1 MDNIRMETC
10 SSFSIQKSSRKA
22 GFAIAEVVIALIL
35 VTMAVSLVGG
45 LGQQVLNLARRSK
58 QTAAVIEIRSKV
70 NAVTQNTSSWIAKL
84 RSSPDTGQII
94 SACLPDSSAISSIY
108 DCPAV
113 RSDLLD
119 ADPELK
125 KIAGSQL
132 HASSIPLVDM
142 MGEKFAGT
150 LDEPVF
156 YDLEGRL
163 CERDCAFK
171 VSGILL
177 RTNPDTSSNPGNLRF
192 VVKVQPHLYTQGSLP
207 MKTQYL
213 TVDVGSQWQEPVGLC
228 PSGSIKVGYFSNGK
242 PSCINPTKKCA
253 AGTLHIGLDSS
264 GEALCKAP
272 PSNCSSSGSSVV
284 LNNSGTDLECST
296 QNNAAVCGSGEIFLG
311 FYAGTGVPMCSGT
324 NLSCPTGQVQIG
336 IKQVGSSLTAQCK
349 ALPSCLDSQKLS
361 YDGSQFVC
369 QSSTVASAC
378 SSGHVVVG
386 INEDGSVKCDLLE
399 RAPASEDPV
408 AVHPSVKEVS
418 SDAGYRLIRLD
429 ANRIMIESFGDKLRF
444 KMINGKIYEATVKTI
459 TVDLSSSSSGVSDV
473 SNSWFYLYLSLKGDL
488 GLRLRAS
495 TLSPLQ
501 ENVNQL
507 KTELGEYKYLGS
519 VYNDSSGSL
528 LPFTQSGNSFVF
540 HAVQHQKPL
549 ASQKPASGGLW
560 QAWPGAVS
568 KTKINLDF
576 VPQTATFAKVQHFV
590 QNGRN
595 SPCGWT
601 TVFYVD
607 ENSSAFQSFTVPSG
621 DGTIAN
627 VTFDIP
633 LKAQSQMGFYYESVA
648 HCTGVTAEGQIISI
662 TGWVDGYLE

>member
-1 MDNIRMETC
+1 MC
-10 SSFSIQKSSRKA
+10 
-22 GFAIAEVVIALIL
+22 
-35 VTMAVSLVGG
+35 G
-45 LGQQVLNLARRSK
+45 LGQQVLNLGKKSK
-58 QTAAVIEIRSKV
+58 QTAAVVEIRSKV
-70 NAVTQNTSSWIAKL
+70 NAITQNTSLWISKL
-84 RSSPDTGQII
+84 RSSPITGQSI
-94 SACLPDSSAISSIY
+94 SACLPDSSAISSIH
-108 DCPAV
+108 DCPAI
-113 RSDLLD
+113 RADLLD
-119 ADPELK
+119 NDPELK

-150 LDEPVF
+150 IDEPVF

-171 VSGILL
+171 VSGIFL

-192 VVKVQPHLYTQGSLP
+192 VVKVQPHFSSKNSLP

-213 TVDVGSQWQEPVGLC
+213 SVDVGSMWQEPVGLC

-253 AGTLHIGLDSS
+253 AGTVHIGLDSS
-264 GEALCKAP
+264 GEAICKAP
-272 PSNCSSSGSSVV
+272 PSSCSSNGASVV
-284 LNNSGTDLECST
+284 LNESGTDLVCSN

-324 NLSCPTGQVQIG
+324 NLSCPSGQVQIG
-336 IKQVGSSLTAQCK
+336 IKQEGASLAAQCK
-349 ALPSCLDSQKLS
+349 TLPSCLDSQKLS

-378 SSGHVVVG
+378 SSGQVVVG
-386 INEDGSVKCDLLE
+386 INADGSVKCDLLE
-399 RAPASEDPV
+399 RAPANENPDDTA

-418 SDAGYRLIRLD
+418 SDAGYRLLRLD
-429 ANRIMIESFGDKLRF
+429 ANRVMVESFGDKLRF

-459 TVDLSSSSSGVSDV
+459 TIDLSSSSSGVSDV

-495 TLSPLQ
+495 TLPPLQ
-501 ENVNQL
+501 ENVNNL
-507 KTELGEYKYLGS
+507 KEALGEYKYLGS

-528 LPFTQSGNSFVF
+528 VPFTQSGNNFIFHQSMRERPTNLTTHVF
-540 HAVQHQKPL
+540 W
-549 ASQKPASGGLW
+549 S
-560 QAWPGAVS
+560 WPGAVA
-568 KTKINLDF
+568 KQKIDLKY
-576 VPQTATFAKVQHFV
+576 VPKTATFAKVQHYI
-590 QNGRN
+590 QNERN
-595 SPCGWT
+595 APCGWST
-601 TVFYVD
+601 LFYVD
-607 ENSSAFQSFTVPSG
+607 NTSPYFQHFIIPSG

-627 VTFDIP
+627 VEFDMP
-633 LKAQSQMGFYYESVA
+633 LVPQEQLGLYYESVP
-648 HCTGVTAEGQIISI
+648 HCAGRTALGQIISI